1 MSISPPPD
9 DAPELEDR
17 PELASE
23 LLDLRDKPPEPLAPS
38 PQALGVWELAWPT
51 ILAGAMQTAVRWV
64 DLKMVGTLGV
74 EAVAGVAAG
83 GQVYWLIQSIVMAV
97 TTGLVA
103 LVARAM
109 GARDER
115 LADGALRQGIT
126 LGTIFGIVTL
136 VATLPFASWAIA
148 IYGVE
153 QGVVDYGSEYLV
165 WLLVGNVPFTLTFVF
180 GAALRA
186 AGDVRTPLYVGLVAN
201 LLNVF
206 LNWVLIFGNLGAPAL
221 GVTGAALASSG
232 AMVFQVVVFWWLWQQ
247 RRLILRPTDA
257 RFAPDFALWRRL
269 MRIGYPAAI
278 EGALWH
284 VGILA
289 FLRIMSGYGTAA
301 FTAYQIGAQIL
312 SLAFL
317 PGMGFAMA
325 ASTLVGQHLGDGRPD
340 LAASSGWRS
349 LRGSVLSMTLLGAG
363 LVAISEPLARWFIDD
378 DSVARLTADFIWV
391 LGAVQP
397 LMAIEFTIGGALR
410 GAGDTRFPLVTVFIG
425 LFVCRLIP
433 AAIAAW
439 VFEAPIQLVWCALIL
454 DYLVKGILLLMRF
467 RGGTWKRIEV

>member
-1 MSISPPPD
+1 MSIRPPLD
-9 DAPELEDR
+9 DAPEPQDR
-17 PELASE
+17 PELASD

-51 ILAGAMQTAVRWV
+51 IVAGAMQTLVRWV
-64 DLKMVGTLGV
+64 DLKMVGELGI

-103 LVARAM
+103 LVARAV
-109 GARDER
+109 GARDDA
-115 LADGALRQGIT
+115 LADGALRQAIT
-126 LGTIFGIVTL
+126 LGTLFGI
-136 VATLPFASWAIA
+136 ATLAAALPFTSFAIA

-153 QGVVDYGSEYLV
+153 PGVVDYGSEYLA

-206 LNWVLIFGNLGAPAL
+206 LNWVLIYGNLGAPAL

-232 AMVFQVVVFWWLWQQ
+232 AMVFQVVVFWVLWRQ
-247 RRLILRPTDA
+247 RRLRLRPTRA
-257 RFAPDFALWRRL
+257 SFAPDFELWRRL
-269 MRIGYPAAI
+269 MRIGYPAAL

-284 VGILA
+284 IGLLM
-289 FLRIMSGYGTAA
+289 FLRIMSVYGTEA

-312 SLAFL
+312 ALAFL
-317 PGMGFAMA
+317 PGSGFAMA
-325 ASTLVGQHLGDGRPD
+325 AATLVGQHLGDQQPER
-340 LAASSGWRS
+340 AAKSAWRS
-349 LRGSVLSMTLLGAG
+349 LRGSIVSMTLLGAT
-363 LVAISEPLARWFIDD
+363 LIALSEPLARWFLDD
-378 DSVARLTADFIWV
+378 ERVVGLTSDFIWV

-397 LMAIEFTIGGALR
+397 LMAIEFTLGGALR
-410 GAGDTRFPLVTVFIG
+410 GAGDTRFPLVTIFVG
-425 LFVCRLIP
+425 LIVCRLVP
-433 AAIAAW
+433 AAILAY
-439 VFEAPIQLVWCALIL
+439 VFHAPIQVVWCALIF
-454 DYLVKGILLLMRF
+454 DYLIKAILLIWRF
-467 RGGTWKRIEV
+467 RAGKWKRIVV

>member
-9 DAPELEDR
+9 ETSASEDR
-17 PELASE
+17 PELASD

-51 ILAGAMQTAVRWV
+51 IVAGGMQTLVRWV
-64 DLKMVGTLGV
+64 DLKMVGDLGV

-83 GQVYWLIQSIVMAV
+83 GHVYWLIQSVVMAV

-103 LVARAM
+103 LVARAF
-109 GARDER
+109 GSRDAH
-115 LADGALRQGIT
+115 LADTALRQGIT
-126 LGTIFGIVTL
+126 LGALFGL
-136 VATLPFASWAIA
+136 LSLLAALPFTAWAIA
-148 IYGVE
+148 IYGVD
-153 QGVVDYGSEYLV
+153 QGVIDYGSEYLA

-186 AGDVRTPLYVGLVAN
+186 AGDVRTPLYIGVVAN

-206 LNWVLIFGNLGAPAL
+206 LNWVLIYGNLGAPAL

-232 AMVFQVVVFWWLWQQ
+232 AMLFQVIVFWMLWK
-247 RRLILRPTDA
+247 RSRLLMRPTA
-257 RFAPDFALWRRL
+257 ATFAPDPVMWRRL
-269 MRIGYPAAI
+269 LRIGYPAAL

-284 VGILA
+284 FGLLG
-289 FLRIMSGYGTAA
+289 FLRVVSIYGTEA

-317 PGMGFAMA
+317 PGTGFAMA
-325 ASTLVGQHLGDGRPD
+325 ASTLVGQHLGDRQPD
-340 LAASSGWRS
+340 RAASSAWRS
-349 LRGSVLSMTLLGAG
+349 LRFSVLSMTLLGAI
-363 LVAISEPLARWFIDD
+363 LIAVSEPLARWFLDEPG
-378 DSVARLTADFIWV
+378 VAHLTAQFIWV

-410 GAGDTRFPLVTVFIG
+410 GAGDTRFPLVTIFLG
-425 LFVCRLIP
+425 LVICRVIP
-433 AAIAAW
+433 AAILAY
-439 VFEAPIQLVWCALIL
+439 VFHAPVQVVWCALIL
-454 DYLVKGILLLMRF
+454 DYFVKGILLIWRF
-467 RGGTWKRIEV
+467 RAGKWRTIEV